1 MNNQKIEIYV
11 DGKWQDFTANAVQ
24 PFKLSNLLDEQLDEA
39 SVTLK
44 RTNKPYF
51 QPLTRVRITYM
62 TYSEARFTLDMVE
75 GLIAE
80 SDYTFKHE
88 GSPITINTWTSDDKN
103 YIITWTR
110 YANDGSATG
119 IVSEERK
126 VNFLVASDNAVE
138 VLTAEKDGEKVY
150 DHELYLIELT
160 KITEGFIG
168 DSITFTNAL
177 PQKGGKTPIPVTFV
191 RRQNLN
197 SASIGFGYLG
207 DNAIT
212 YDTEQQ
218 STIFGTP
225 WVSGE
230 IILPP
235 VKDILFNE
243 GYLKTWVEPSN
254 NITKSWQFIG
264 YPITVNNPSATMQS
278 GLQSFSV
285 NGTSYSVPQYTGAFT
300 DTGDY
305 ADTPPEY
312 KFNVNP
318 GTATAV
324 YRIFAILITQ
334 NESGGIEY
342 DYLRFDITYIF
353 SIVQNRLPLKKW
365 TITDV
370 ITRSAEL
377 LEPLSGKENA
387 NRRAPR
393 FRLNGVTYDK
403 SGDATVESGQ
413 AKELDEILAPEFAFT
428 KMTFREML
436 QQVGGYIHAEPRI
449 SAEKRDIKNNMNY
462 FEIVFD
468 KYGETKQSYIKN
480 KRYFSAGLKTSVN
493 DYCTGLDSS
502 ADNLISQIDYA
513 QGVVVEPFNGGYKS
527 LRCASASI
535 RLAEDDNTYI
545 ETNLP
550 QYTAKKQVI
559 VKLDRT
565 INGKN
570 FVDITPYIFEQADY
584 NNLSSYG
591 GNENK
596 YSKAF
601 ALYYE
606 QGTKNIK
613 GLFFKDPAVIESL
626 QTTALTNILRAGI
639 DDYSINYNSINDAV
653 KLAFQVSYLPIQSAR
668 IKTTKQTV
676 IGGLPR
682 ELAYNQTA
690 NAIETRYYG
699 ENLKGAVAR
708 LGNVEKTYTYH
719 LAFMWQIPK
728 VGLLFDDD
736 YYISSVSVEYLPL
749 YISCTIGLSKD
760 FNRLSEY
767 VGINSN
773 KRMWQVSE
781 KQSIERQS
789 VYRAYIKVSEN
800 TTTNATNLTVDE
812 IAESLFNTK
821 RGDDS
826 TVAAPPISLCVLR
839 PKDYNKNPIKDYKLA
854 MSVASV
860 SMGNTMTFSCRC
872 KDNYSAGQKILPQK
886 NADGTVTG
894 TWAVDVPFG
903 DYYGRAYYLDFE
915 FLRFLNNMN
924 ADNLPEIPSGTGTAS
939 AEIKT
944 SDWRYRKDSRE
955 VPEIS
960 LQLCVVS
967 DDPTM
972 IIGSALCE
980 NSCLVNKSPVL
991 DKDLEI
997 YSFSNRLNPIDG
1009 RIDLSSGEKIE
1020 GQLTISGN
1028 TVTLPAA
1035 TPENSVAWAI
1045 VLPQHTDPIQVEDET
1060 GKVTTQSIETGSRI
1074 LLGQNRSY
1082 PHRGATFY
1090 FTIHDDLYA
1099 SNDTNIT
1106 N

>member
-1 MNNQKIEIYV
+1 MAK
-11 DGKWQDFTANAVQ
+11 AVTV
-24 PFKLSNLLDEQLDEA
+24 
-39 SVTLK
+39 SVE
-44 RTNKPYF
+44 
-51 QPLTRVRITYM
+51 
-62 TYSEARFTLDMVE
+62 SRFN
-75 GLIAE
+75 
-80 SDYTFKHE
+80 SD
-88 GSPITINTWTSDDKN
+88 SS
-103 YIITWTR
+103 
-110 YANDGSATG
+110 
-119 IVSEERK
+119 
-126 VNFLVASDNAVE
+126 L
-138 VLTAEKDGEKVY
+138 
-150 DHELYLIELT
+150 
-160 KITEGFIG
+160 GF
-168 DSITFTNAL
+168 S
-177 PQKGGKTPIPVTFV
+177 V
-191 RRQNLN
+191 
-197 SASIGFGYLG
+197 LG
-207 DNAIT
+207 DNYSAT
-212 YDTEQQ
+212 TDTFSSVLLQ
-218 STIFGTP
+218 SP
-225 WVSGE
+225 QPSGKYTF
-230 IILPP
+230 PA

-243 GYLKTWVEPSN
+243 PYFDLTSDGGVQRG
-254 NITKSWQFIG
+254 WQFWAVKAEV
-264 YPITVNNPSATMQS
+264 TNPTGEIQS
-278 GLQSFSV
+278 GLQSLSED
-285 NGTSYSVPQYTGAFT
+285 GGEYLVPQYTGGYT
-300 DTGDY
+300 NEGDY
-305 ADTPPEY
+305 AEPPPVYE
-312 KFNVNP
+312 FNIEAGEVI
-318 GTATAV
+318 AK
-324 YRIFAILITQ
+324 YRILAIRNTTTS
-334 NESGGIEY
+334 SGVTS
-342 DYLRFDITYIF
+342 DYFRFDLTYNVAF
-353 SIVQNRLPLKKW
+353 YQNRLPLKKW

-377 LEPLSGKENA
+377 LEPISGNETA

-403 SGDATVESGQ
+403 SGNVTGKSGQ
-413 AKELDEILAPEFAFT
+413 AEEFDKILAPEFAFT

-449 SAEKRDIKNNMNY
+449 SAEKRDNANKMNY

-468 KYGETKQSYIKN
+468 KYGETKQSHIKN

-527 LRCASASI
+527 LRCASASL

-559 VKLDRT
+559 VKLDST
-565 INGKN
+565 INGKDS
-570 FVDITPYIFEQADY
+570 VDITQYIFEQADY

-591 GNENK
+591 GTYP
-596 YSKAF
+596 YSKSY

-626 QTTALTNILRAGI
+626 QTTALTNILRAETG
-639 DDYSINYNSINDAV
+639 DYSINYNSINDAV

-728 VGLLFDDD
+728 VGLLFDNN

-789 VYRAYIKVSEN
+789 VYRAYIKVSE
-800 TTTNATNLTVDE
+800 ADDAHESNLTVIK

-821 RGDDS
+821 MGDDS
-826 TVAAPPISLCVLR
+826 TVAAPPISVCVLR
-839 PKDYNKNPIKDYKLA
+839 PRDYNKNIINNYKLA

-872 KDNYSAGQKILPQK
+872 KDNYSAGQKISQ
-886 NADGTVTG
+886 TVNG
-894 TWAVDVPFG
+894 SWAVDVPFG

-915 FLRFLNNMN
+915 FLRRLNNMN
-924 ADNLPEIPSGTGTAS
+924 ADTLPEIPLNTGTAS
-939 AEIKT
+939 AEIT
-944 SDWRYRKDSRE
+944 TYNWRYRKDSRE

-991 DKDLEI
+991 GKDLEI

-1020 GQLTISGN
+1020 GQLTISVK

-1035 TPENSVAWAI
+1035 TPKNSVAWAI
-1045 VLPQHTDPIQVEDET
+1045 VLPSHTDTIQVEDEA
-1060 GKVTTQSIETGSRI
+1060 GNQTTQSIETGSRI
-1074 LLGQNRSY
+1074 LLGQNKSY
-1082 PHRGATFY
+1082 PSGGTFY
-1090 FTIHDDLYA
+1090 FTVHDDLYA
-1099 SNDTNIT
+1099 SNDIDIT

>member
-11 DGKWQDFTANAVQ
+11 DGEWRDFTANAVQ
-24 PFKLSNLLDEQLDEA
+24 PFKSANLLDEQLDEA

-51 QPLTRVRITYM
+51 QPLTRVRITYK
-62 TYSEARFTLDMVE
+62 TYSEALFTLGMAKALVSQSDIDF
-75 GLIAE
+75 GAGGGANGIYTWNRDGHTIAYSE
-80 SDYTFKHE
+80 KTQR
-88 GSPITINTWTSDDKN
+88 I
-103 YIITWTR
+103 
-110 YANDGSATG
+110 
-119 IVSEERK
+119 SEERK

-138 VLTAEKDGEKVY
+138 VLTAEKDGKKVY

-160 KITEGFIG
+160 KIAEGFIG
-168 DSITFTNAL
+168 DSIAFTNAL

-191 RRQNLN
+191 RRQNLDSTTGFN
-197 SASIGFGYLG
+197 SLG
-207 DNAIT
+207 DNATT
-212 YDTEQQ
+212 YDTQQQ
-218 STIFGTP
+218 STIFGAP

-235 VKDILFNE
+235 VKEILFNE
-243 GYLKTWVEPSN
+243 GYLKTWVEPSDN
-254 NITKSWQFIG
+254 VKKSWQFVG
-264 YPITVNNPSATMQS
+264 YPISVNNPSATMQS

-285 NGTSYSVPQYTGAFT
+285 NNTSYTVPQYTGTFT

-312 KFNVNP
+312 KFSVNP

-334 NESGGIEY
+334 NESGGVSY

-353 SIVQNRLPLKKW
+353 SVVQNRLPLKKW

-377 LEPLSGKENA
+377 LEPLRGNETA

-403 SGDATVESGQ
+403 SGNVTTKSGQ
-413 AKELDEILAPEFAFT
+413 AEEFDKILAPEFAFT

-449 SAEKRDIKNNMNY
+449 SAEKYDDENEMNY

-468 KYGETKQSYIKN
+468 KYGETKQSHIKN

-527 LRCASASI
+527 LRCASASL

-559 VKLDRT
+559 VKVPKEE
-565 INGKN
+565 NGTTTYI
-570 FVDITPYIFEQADY
+570 FADITPYIFEQADY
-584 NNLSSYG
+584 NNLSSYDD
-591 GNENK
+591 NDNK
-596 YSKAF
+596 YNKAF

-606 QGTKNIK
+606 QGTQNIK
-613 GLFFKDPAVIESL
+613 GLFFKNPDSVSPVYQHYAI
-626 QTTALTNILRAGI
+626 TNIIRAAT
-639 DDYSINYNSINDAV
+639 DDYSYDFDSINDAV

-728 VGLLFDDD
+728 VGLLFDND

-789 VYRAYIKVSEN
+789 VYRAYIKVSEADTAN
-800 TTTNATNLTVDE
+800 ESNLTVIK

-821 RGDDS
+821 MGDDS
-826 TVAAPPISLCVLR
+826 TVAAPPISVCVLKPR
-839 PKDYNKNPIKDYKLA
+839 DYNKNIINNYKLA

-872 KDNYSAGQKILPQK
+872 KDNYSAGQKISQTEK
-886 NADGTVTG
+886 GS
-894 TWAVDVPFG
+894 WAVDVPFG

-915 FLRFLNNMN
+915 FLRRLNGMN
-924 ADNLPEIPSGTGTAS
+924 ADTLPEIPKNTGMAS
-939 AEIKT
+939 AEIT
-944 SDWRYRKDSRE
+944 TYNWRYRKDSRE

-980 NSCLVNKSPVL
+980 NSCLVNKSPIL
-991 DKDLEI
+991 GKDLEI

-1009 RIDLSSGEKIE
+1009 RIDLSNGEKIE
-1020 GQLTISGN
+1020 GQLTISVK

-1035 TPENSVAWAI
+1035 TPKNSVAWAI
-1045 VLPQHTDPIQVEDET
+1045 VLPPHTDTIQVEDEA
-1060 GKVTTQSIETGSRI
+1060 GNQTTQNIETGSRI
-1074 LLGQNRSY
+1074 LLGQNKRY
-1082 PHRGATFY
+1082 PSGGTFY

>member
-11 DGKWQDFTANAVQ
+11 DGEWQDFTANAVQ

-51 QPLTRVRITYM
+51 QPLTRVRITYR
-62 TYSEARFTLDMVE
+62 TYSEALFTLGMAKALVSQ
-75 GLIAE
+75 
-80 SDYTFKHE
+80 SDIDFGAGAGANGIYTWKRDGHT
-88 GSPITINTWTSDDKN
+88 ITYLEKTQRI
-103 YIITWTR
+103 
-110 YANDGSATG
+110 
-119 IVSEERK
+119 SEERK

-138 VLTAEKDGEKVY
+138 VLTAEKDGKKVY

-160 KITEGFIG
+160 KIAEGFIG
-168 DSITFTNAL
+168 DSIAFTNAL

-197 SASIGFGYLG
+197 SSSNGFNSLG

-212 YDTEQQ
+212 YDTQQQ

-235 VKDILFNE
+235 VKELFNE
-243 GYLKTWVEPSN
+243 GYLKKWVGSSDN
-254 NITKSWQFIG
+254 VTKSWQFIG

-285 NGTSYSVPQYTGAFT
+285 NNTSYTVPQYTGTFT

-305 ADTPPEY
+305 ADAPPEY

-318 GTATAV
+318 GEATAV

-334 NESGGIEY
+334 NESGGVSY

-353 SIVQNRLPLKKW
+353 SVVQNRLPLKKW

-377 LEPLSGKENA
+377 LEPLSGNENK

-403 SGDATVESGQ
+403 SGNATVKDGQ
-413 AKELDEILAPEFAFT
+413 AEEFDKILAPEFAFT

-449 SAEKRDIKNNMNY
+449 SAEKRDSTNEMNY

-527 LRCASASI
+527 LRCASTSL

-559 VKLDRT
+559 VK
-565 INGKN
+565 IPKEENGKIEYV
-570 FVDITPYIFEQADY
+570 FADITPYIFEQADY
-584 NNLSSYG
+584 NNLSSYDD
-591 GNENK
+591 NDNK
-596 YSKAF
+596 YNKAF

-606 QGTKNIK
+606 QGTQNIK
-613 GLFFKDPAVIESL
+613 GLFFKNPDAVNSVFQNYAI
-626 QTTALTNILRAGI
+626 TNIIRAAT
-639 DDYSINYNSINDAV
+639 DDYSYTFDNINDAV

-789 VYRAYIKVSEN
+789 VYRVYIKVSEA
-800 TTTNATNLTVDE
+800 TTTNATNLTVID
-812 IAESLFNTK
+812 IAESLFNAK

-826 TVAAPPISLCVLR
+826 TIAAPPISLCVLR

-886 NADGTVTG
+886 KADGTVTG

-903 DYYGRAYYLDFE
+903 DYYGRAYYLDFK
-915 FLRFLNNMN
+915 FLRRLNNMN
-924 ADNLPEIPSGTGTAS
+924 ADNLPEIPSGAASAS
-939 AEIKT
+939 AEIET
-944 SDWRYRKDSRE
+944 YVWRYRKDSRE

-1009 RIDLSSGEKIE
+1009 RIDLSSGKKII

-1045 VLPQHTDPIQVEDET
+1045 VLPQHTDTIQVEDEA
-1060 GKVTTQSIETGSRI
+1060 GNQTTQNIETGSRI
-1074 LLGQNRSY
+1074 LLGQNKSY
-1082 PHRGATFY
+1082 PSGATLY
-1090 FTIHDDLYA
+1090 FTIHDNLYA
-1099 SNDTNIT
+1099 SNDINIT

>member
-1 MNNQKIEIYV
+1 MSVVINSGKFGDKGLYSTPKSYPLHIYP
-11 DGKWQDFTANAVQ
+11 WN
-24 PFKLSNLLDEQLDEA
+24 
-39 SVTLK
+39 
-44 RTNKPYF
+44 
-51 QPLTRVRITYM
+51 I
-62 TYSEARFTLDMVE
+62 
-75 GLIAE
+75 I
-80 SDYTFKHE
+80 YTSYPKEH
-88 GSPITINTWTSDDKN
+88 
-103 YIITWTR
+103 
-110 YANDGSATG
+110 G
-119 IVSEERK
+119 IVG
-126 VNFLVASDNAVE
+126 VA
-138 VLTAEKDGEKVY
+138 
-150 DHELYLIELT
+150 
-160 KITEGFIG
+160 
-168 DSITFTNAL
+168 
-177 PQKGGKTPIPVTFV
+177 
-191 RRQNLN
+191 
-197 SASIGFGYLG
+197 
-207 DNAIT
+207 
-212 YDTEQQ
+212 
-218 STIFGTP
+218 
-225 WVSGE
+225 
-230 IILPP
+230 
-235 VKDILFNE
+235 
-243 GYLKTWVEPSN
+243 
-254 NITKSWQFIG
+254 
-264 YPITVNNPSATMQS
+264 
-278 GLQSFSV
+278 
-285 NGTSYSVPQYTGAFT
+285 
-300 DTGDY
+300 
-305 ADTPPEY
+305 
-312 KFNVNP
+312 
-318 GTATAV
+318 
-324 YRIFAILITQ
+324 YRIFVYYADDYDSSIVRPAKVEAVDIPSSK
-334 NESGGIEY
+334 SGTYLKKYIGDEEGGDIVTETNNVFVVEY
-342 DYLRFDITYIF
+342 VYENIIYRTDSSGSVTEIFDGLGTVVYTLAV
-353 SIVQNRLPLKKW
+353 VQNRLPLKKW

-377 LEPLSGKENA
+377 LEPLSGNETV

-403 SGDATVESGQ
+403 SGNVTGKSGQ
-413 AKELDEILAPEFAFT
+413 AEEFDKILAPEFAFT

-449 SAEKRDIKNNMNY
+449 SAEKRDNANKMNY

-468 KYGETKQSYIKN
+468 KYGETKQSHITN
-480 KRYFSAGLKTSVN
+480 KRYFSAGLKTNVN

-527 LRCASASI
+527 LRCASASL

-559 VKLDRT
+559 VKVPKEE
-565 INGKN
+565 NGTTTYI

-591 GNENK
+591 GTYP
-596 YSKAF
+596 YSKSY

-626 QTTALTNILRAGI
+626 QTTALTNILRAETG
-639 DDYSINYNSINDAV
+639 DYSINYNSINDAV
-653 KLAFQVSYLPIQSAR
+653 KLAFQVSYLPIQSER
-668 IKTTKQTV
+668 IKTAKQTV

-728 VGLLFDDD
+728 VGLLFDND

-789 VYRAYIKVSEN
+789 VYRAYIKVSEADTAN
-800 TTTNATNLTVDE
+800 KSNLTVDK
-812 IAESLFNTK
+812 IAESLFNK
-821 RGDDS
+821 RRGDDS

-839 PKDYNKNPIKDYKLA
+839 PRDYNKNSIHNYKLA

-872 KDNYSAGQKILPQK
+872 KDNYSAGQKISQ
-886 NADGTVTG
+886 TVNG
-894 TWAVDVPFG
+894 SWAVDVPFG

-915 FLRFLNNMN
+915 FLRRLNGMN
-924 ADNLPEIPSGTGTAS
+924 ADTLPEIPSGTGTAS
-939 AEIKT
+939 AELT
-944 SDWRYRKDSRE
+944 TYFWRYRKDSRE

-1009 RIDLSSGEKIE
+1009 RIDLSSGEKII

-1045 VLPQHTDPIQVEDET
+1045 VLPQHTDTIQVEDEA
-1060 GKVTTQSIETGSRI
+1060 GNQTTQNIETGSRI
-1074 LLGQNRSY
+1074 LLGQNKSY
-1082 PHRGATFY
+1082 PSGGTFY
-1090 FTIHDDLYA
+1090 FTVHDDLYA
-1099 SNDTNIT
+1099 SNDINIT